1 MAKTDEAG
9 QVVFTPE
16 ATGHPKTPVAGESES
31 AAETA
36 RVMKANENMTDQQ
49 LETEGATTAT

>member
-1 MAKTDEAG
+1 MKEKGGSPVTDTSRAG
-9 QVVFTPE
+9 ARF
-16 ATGHPKTPVAGESES
+16 AGVASES

-36 RVMKANENMTDQQ
+36 RVMKANENMSDQQ